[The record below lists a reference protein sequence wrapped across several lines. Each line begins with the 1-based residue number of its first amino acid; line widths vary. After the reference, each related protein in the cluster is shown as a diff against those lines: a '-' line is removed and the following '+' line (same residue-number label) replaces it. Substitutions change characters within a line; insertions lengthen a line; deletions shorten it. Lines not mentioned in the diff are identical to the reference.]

1 MEKRTMTTDRWK
13 DLCEAI
19 MREPDPQKLMEL
31 VEKLNLTLEER
42 ENELKAKRGEPRSF
56 TSLA

>member
-31 VEKLNLTLEER
+31 VEELNLTLEER
-42 ENELKAKRGEPRSF
+42 ENELKARRREPRSF
-56 TSLA
+56 SSPA

>member
-19 MREPDPQKLMEL
+19 MREPDPRKLMEL
-31 VEKLNLTLEER
+31 VEKLNQTLEER
-42 ENELKAKRGEPRSF
+42 ENELKAKRGERRSC
-56 TSLA
+56 SSPA

>member
-19 MREPDPQKLMEL
+19 MREPDPQRLMEL
-31 VEKLNLTLEER
+31 VEKLNQTLEER
-42 ENELKAKRGEPRSF
+42 ENELRAKRGGPRSF
-56 TSLA
+56 TSSA

>member
-1 MEKRTMTTDRWK
+1 MTTDRWK

-31 VEKLNLTLEER
+31 VEELNLTLEER
-42 ENELKAKRGEPRSF
+42 ENELKAKRREPRSF
-56 TSLA
+56 SSPA

>member
-19 MREPDPQKLMEL
+19 MREPDPRKLMEL
-31 VEKLNLTLEER
+31 VEKLNQTLEER
-42 ENELKAKRGEPRSF
+42 ENESKAKRAERRSC
-56 TSLA
+56 SSPA

>member
-1 MEKRTMTTDRWK
+1 MTTDRWK
-13 DLCEAI
+13 ELCEAI

-56 TSLA
+56 SSPA

>member
-1 MEKRTMTTDRWK
+1 MEKRTMTTDPWK
-13 DLCEAI
+13 ELCEAI
-19 MREPDPQKLMEL
+19 MREPDPQKLLEL

-56 TSLA
+56 SSPA